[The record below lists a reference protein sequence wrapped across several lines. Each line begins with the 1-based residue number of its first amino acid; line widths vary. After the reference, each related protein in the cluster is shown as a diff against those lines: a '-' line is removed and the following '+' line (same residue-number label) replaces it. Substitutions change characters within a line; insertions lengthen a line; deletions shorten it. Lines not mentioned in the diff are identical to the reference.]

1 MILKNKLLIYGA
13 TGYTGT
19 LAVRMAAEAGLCPV
33 LSGRNADKLNE
44 LAAPLNLEYHAVSLD
59 DAEGLEALLHEVAV
73 VLHIA
78 GPFSATAGPMVQ
90 ACLKTRTHYL
100 DITGEI
106 EIFERHFRLDEEAR
120 NRGIMIM
127 SGVGFDVV
135 PTDCLCAHLK
145 DRMPDASHL
154 TLSIAAGGGMSPG
167 TAKTVVEGIG
177 YGTVLRRKGKIV
189 EIHESLHSRADF
201 GRGDRDTVAI
211 GWGDVSTAYHTTG
224 IPNTTV
230 FFRSTPALKMVA
242 GMGRGLKRMLSKP
255 WLQRLIKRGIGK
267 AVNGPDDVARSK
279 GFSVIVGEVK
289 NDEGTVKSTKLLTPE
304 GYTLTC
310 LCALEIARQVLDGNF
325 KVGFGTPAGVYG
337 PDFILQFEGVERTD
351 LE

>member
-1 MILKNKLLIYGA
+1 MMLKNKPLIYGA
-13 TGYTGT
+13 SGYTGT
-19 LAVRMAAEAGLCPV
+19 LAVRMAAEAGLRPI
-33 LSGRNADKLNE
+33 LSGRNEAKLKS

-59 DAEGLEALLHEVAV
+59 DARGLEALLHEVAV

-78 GPFSATAGPMVQ
+78 GPFSATASPMVQ
-90 ACLKTRTHYL
+90 ACLKTGTHYL

-106 EIFERHFRLDEEAR
+106 EVFERHYRLDAEAKI
-120 NRGIMIM
+120 RGIMVM

-135 PTDCLCAHLK
+135 PTDCLCAYLK

-154 TLSIAAGGGMSPG
+154 TLSISAGGGMSPG

-177 YGTVLRRKGKIV
+177 YGTVLRREGKIV
-189 EIHESLHSRADF
+189 EIHEALHSSADF

-230 FFRSTPALKMVA
+230 FFRSTPALKLVA
-242 GMGRGLKRMLSKP
+242 GMGKGLKRMLAKP

-267 AVNGPDDVARSK
+267 AVKGPDDIARSK

-289 NDEGTVKSTKLLTPE
+289 NASGAVKSSKLLTPE

-310 LCALEIARQVLDGNF
+310 LCALEIVRQVLDGNY

-337 PDFILQFEGVERTD
+337 ADFILQFEGVERID